1 MAYSVIRTATI
12 RDIPSIVKIR
22 LATLAE
28 EEISGFSAPEFAYS
42 SSIEKLQEVW
52 STGNMLKDGFEVF
65 VAEEKDRL
73 VGYIMFKVDG
83 DSGYIDN
90 IVVAKVEQGKRIGK
104 ALVGYVESLAKSKGC
119 SHMKTDTTENAN
131 GIAWRSYG
139 FWTSMG
145 YKDTGIRLPTK
156 YSFKEIPFVKNLK

>member
-28 EEISGFSAPEFAYS
+28 EEISGFSAPEFAY
-42 SSIEKLQEVW
+42 
-52 STGNMLKDGFEVF
+52 
-65 VAEEKDRL
+65 
-73 VGYIMFKVDG
+73 
-83 DSGYIDN
+83 
-90 IVVAKVEQGKRIGK
+90 
-104 ALVGYVESLAKSKGC
+104 LAKSKGC